1 MAIEAK
7 LVTITNDTIIQG
19 RPLTLV
25 QKIEDGKEDLIRM
38 NFNGKGE
45 IFSFPASDLDAL
57 VELFQKMCFEVG
69 SAKEVL
75 ASTNQSI

>member
-7 LVTITNDTIIQG
+7 LIIITNEATIQG

-45 IFSFPASDLDAL
+45 IFSFPASNLDAL
-57 VELFQKMCFEVG
+57 VGLFQRMLLEVE
-69 SAKEVL
+69 SAKNAL
-75 ASTNQSI
+75 ASTN